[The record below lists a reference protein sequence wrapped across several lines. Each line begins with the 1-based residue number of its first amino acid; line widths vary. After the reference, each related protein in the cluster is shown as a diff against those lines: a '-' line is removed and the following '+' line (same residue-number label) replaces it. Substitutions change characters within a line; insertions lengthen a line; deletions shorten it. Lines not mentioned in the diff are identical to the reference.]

1 MYTNITITIII
12 IIIISN
18 TIPPIAPAIT
28 GTAPEPV
35 AVVVAV
41 VGGGVVV
48 ETSDVIE
55 CVIDDES
62 PIITDEV
69 NEVSLVAVAVT
80 VAIIMYYH
88 KINLY
93 LLFRVNISVYDVLVK
108 AALEYEV
115 NNVQLLYWPDCEII
129 LVSVE

>member
-1 MYTNITITIII
+1 M

-28 GTAPEPV
+28 GTILEP
-35 AVVVAV
+35 VAV
-41 VGGGVVV
+41 VGGGVVDD
-48 ETSDVIE
+48 TSDVIE
-55 CVIDDES
+55 CEELVLTDNET

-80 VAIIMYYH
+80 VAVIMYYH

-93 LLFRVNISVYDVLVK
+93 LLVRVNISVYDALVK
-108 AALEYEV
+108 TALEYET